1 MSLPRVL
8 TLGTDGILRM
18 NPPEEIE
25 RLRYNGKRRTAL
37 TVKADAELAVEG
49 VGGNSIELT
58 LEVMAPEAKQY
69 GVKVCCSPDGKEQIL
84 HILGPGE
91 PFGEA
96 PVFAGQSFPAHAV
109 ALEDCRLVFLPRDDF
124 VDLVTRNPS
133 LALNLLAVL
142 SKRLREFTR
151 MVDSLSLKE
160 VPGRLAGHLLLLS
173 RKQANGDELELELS
187 KTQLASL
194 LGTIPETLSRILKK
208 LQKAG
213 YIRIEGARI
222 TIVDRERLA
231 ELAEIGKF

>member
-1 MSLPRVL
+1 MEAEQSKSLLQWLGETSLFAGMADSYLQDLCGIAMVVSYRRRAAIFAAGDPGSGFYLVKEGRVK
-8 TLGTDGILRM
+8 IYM
-18 NPPEEIE
+18 I
-25 RLRYNGKRRTAL
+25 
-37 TVKADAELAVEG
+37 
-49 VGGNSIELT
+49 
-58 LEVMAPEAKQY
+58 
-69 GVKVCCSPDGKEQIL
+69 SPDGKEQIL

-222 TIVDRERLA
+222 TIIDRERLA

>member
-1 MSLPRVL
+1 MEGEQCKSLL
-8 TLGTDGILRM
+8 QWLGGTSLFAGMDDAYLQDLCGIAM
-18 NPPEEIE
+18 VVS
-25 RLRYNGKRRTAL
+25 YRRRATIFTAGDPGYGFYL
-37 TVKADAELAVEG
+37 VKEG
-49 VGGNSIELT
+49 R
-58 LEVMAPEAKQY
+58 
-69 GVKVCCSPDGKEQIL
+69 VKVYMISADGKEQIL

-96 PVFAGQSFPAHAV
+96 PVFAGRSFPAHAA
-109 ALEDCRLVFLPRDDF
+109 ALEDCRLVFLPRDAF

-142 SKRLREFTR
+142 SQRLRQFAR

-160 VPGRLAGHLLLLS
+160 VPGRLAAHLLLLS
-173 RKQANGDELELELS
+173 RRQANGDELELELS

-194 LGTIPETLSRILKK
+194 LGTIPETLSRILRK

-213 YIRIEGARI
+213 YIRIEGAKI
-222 TIVDRERLA
+222 TIVDRQRLA

>member
-1 MSLPRVL
+1 MEGEQCQSLL
-8 TLGTDGILRM
+8 KWLGETSLFAGMDDAYLNDLCGIAM
-18 NPPEEIE
+18 VVS
-25 RLRYNGKRRTAL
+25 YRRRATIFAEGDPGSGFYL
-37 TVKADAELAVEG
+37 VKEG
-49 VGGNSIELT
+49 R
-58 LEVMAPEAKQY
+58 
-69 GVKVCCSPDGKEQIL
+69 VKVYMISPDGKEQIL

-96 PVFAGQSFPAHAV
+96 PVFAGQSFPAHAT
-109 ALEDCRLVFLPRDDF
+109 ALEDCRLVFLPRDAF
-124 VDLVTRNPS
+124 VELVTRNPS

-142 SKRLREFTR
+142 SRRLRQFAR

-160 VPGRLAGHLLLLS
+160 VPGRLAAHLLWLS
-173 RKQANGDELELELS
+173 HKQANGDRLELELS

-213 YIRIEGARI
+213 YIEIDGARI
-222 TIVDRERLA
+222 TIVDRERLV